1 MAYKYDYDD
10 ERKECKAPKLKTNRS
25 MWKLMI
31 LNILTCGIY
40 SIVFFIPFSFD
51 LDRVAP
57 RQSCSQKR
65 PFKNNKLSFCLHS
78 FYVYLF
84 RRAYYLALPNS
95 VARGGGFEK
104 TQYCV

>member
-57 RQSCSQKR
+57 KSDRSKTI
-65 PFKNNKLSFCLHS
+65 N
-78 FYVYLF
+78 YLF
-84 RRAYYLALPNS
+84 ACILSMFTCS
-95 VARGGGFEK
+95 VVLIIWHYQIASRVEGGFEK